1 MKKDSKVIQS
11 ATFNPKI
18 KGYFLVYVAF
28 FMTITIVGI
37 PFLLLWF
44 LGIGQYMGR
53 RFYAGL
59 KCDLTTR
66 HLEFKKGVLFK
77 VDKTIPLENIQDLT
91 FIQNPLLNVFDLR
104 ILKIET
110 AGQSNPQGSD
120 MKLVGIVDTE
130 NFKEQ
135 VLHQRELLKKEDRS
149 ESRPSAINND
159 QVISLLTEIR
169 DLLNDIKDK

>member
-1 MKKDSKVIQS
+1 MKTESTIIQT
-11 ATFNPKI
+11 AEFNPKI

-28 FMTITIVGI
+28 FLTISVAGI
-37 PFLLLWF
+37 PLLIFWF

-53 RFYAGL
+53 RFYKGL
-59 KCDLTTR
+59 KCELTTR
-66 HLEFKKGVLFK
+66 HLKFKKGVLFK

-130 NFKEQ
+130 SFKEK
-135 VLHQRELLKKEDRS
+135 VLLQRELLKNEERS
-149 ESRPSAINND
+149 ERPSATNNE
-159 QVISLLTEIR
+159 QVIGLLTEIR
-169 DLLNDIKDK
+169 DLLKER